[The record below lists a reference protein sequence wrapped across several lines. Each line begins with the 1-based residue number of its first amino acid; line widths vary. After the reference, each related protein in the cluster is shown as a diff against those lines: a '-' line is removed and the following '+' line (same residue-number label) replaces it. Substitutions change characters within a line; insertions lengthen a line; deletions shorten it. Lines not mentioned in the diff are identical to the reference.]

1 MPGALLRTGTLR
13 EFRALGV
20 DGQPVHGVAL
30 QLREAIRLKMHRE
43 AADCLAIPQTNEAGD
58 RIDWYAPI
66 EGDVVPWSAATPEER
81 EQAHARLE
89 AMQAQLRAT
98 GESMRNDAQN
108 REKQVFGRLLE
119 KALHFPD
126 ANHVYLVDG
135 KPVIT
140 FWGFTGQQAAQP
152 DDPLACLQTAR
163 PAAAVAADIASPPPV
178 TPAVAARS
186 GWRRWLWLL
195 LLPLLL
201 LLLLFVM
208 RACAPNVELPFE
220 LSHVDLPG
228 LPAEEKAPL
237 DARRHEGVVGV
248 EGISGRAGVA
258 GVETEALEDMQVPGK
273 ETAVEDVPIEEALSS
288 EPGASELATD
298 DPALDESAAE
308 EAAADEA
315 TAEEL
320 PEPAAE
326 AEPEAKPEAAQEPP
340 VPPQL
345 DEEKAAEDPQAA
357 QQDPAKAQDAAK
369 PMSIPPEAQKSG
381 STRFLDGNWQAGA
394 GIQDAKTGKPLQLGY
409 DFKDG
414 QGRVSIRRDDGV
426 QCSGAVNASMQG
438 GNLAIASQ
446 GQANCSDGSR
456 YRLPEV
462 TCKPDARSAADC
474 TGHYGDQEFPM
485 SIRQG
490 GN

>member
-43 AADCLAIPQTNEAGD
+43 AADCLAIPQSNETGE

-66 EGDVVPWSAATPEER
+66 EGDVVPWSAATAEER
-81 EQAHARLE
+81 AQAQHQLE
-89 AMQAQLRAT
+89 AMQAQLRAI
-98 GESMRNDAQN
+98 GETMRNDTQN

-119 KALHFPD
+119 KALHFPAAD
-126 ANHVYLVDG
+126 HVYLVDG

-140 FWGFTGQQAAQP
+140 FWGFVAQETVQP
-152 DDPLACLQTAR
+152 DDPLACLQTAGLG
-163 PAAAVAADIASPPPV
+163 AAVAADSASIPPQA
-178 TPAVAARS
+178 PAVAARS
-186 GWRRWLWLL
+186 TWRRWLWLL

-201 LLLLFVM
+201 LLLLFLM
-208 RACAPNVELPFE
+208 RACAPSVELPLG
-220 LSHVDLPG
+220 LSQVDLPG
-228 LPAEEKAPL
+228 LPAESKRPQDVRL
-237 DARRHEGVVGV
+237 HGGTV
-248 EGISGRAGVA
+248 GVA
-258 GVETEALEDMQVPGK
+258 GVSGNAGVDAAGVPGEGETVPGQATDIEGLPADEAAAGDLAVDGLEDDQS
-273 ETAVEDVPIEEALSS
+273 AVDK
-288 EPGASELATD
+288 
-298 DPALDESAAE
+298 SAAE
-308 EAAADEA
+308 EQAS
-315 TAEEL
+315 T
-320 PEPAAE
+320 PET
-326 AEPEAKPEAAQEPP
+326 EPEAKAEDPSKQPT
-340 VPPQL
+340 PPQL
-345 DEEKAAEDPQAA
+345 DEKEDADAQGQEPQKDQSSGEKQEM
-357 QQDPAKAQDAAK
+357 AK

-414 QGRVSIRRDDGV
+414 QGKVSIRRDDGV
-426 QCSGAVNASMQG
+426 QCSGGVNASMQG
-438 GNLAIASQ
+438 GNLAISSQ
-446 GQANCSDGSR
+446 GQAACSDGSH

-474 TGHYGDQEFPM
+474 TGHYGEQAFPM

-490 GN
+490 GH

>member
-43 AADCLAIPQTNEAGD
+43 AADCLAIPQSNETGD
-58 RIDWYAPI
+58 RIDWYAPF

-81 EQAHARLE
+81 QQAHARLE
-89 AMQAQLRAT
+89 AMQAQLRTT

-135 KPVIT
+135 RPVVT
-140 FWGFTGQQAAQP
+140 FWGFTHQQAGQLS
-152 DDPLACLQTAR
+152 DPLACLQTAR
-163 PAAAVAADIASPPPV
+163 PAAAAVADAALPPPV
-178 TPAVAARS
+178 APAVAARS

-201 LLLLFVM
+201 LLTLFVM
-208 RACAPNVELPFE
+208 RACAPSVELPFE

-228 LPAEEKAPL
+228 LPAKERTPEDVRLHEEVVAVDRAL
-237 DARRHEGVVGV
+237 GNAGVVGV
-248 EGISGRAGVA
+248 EAGP
-258 GVETEALEDMQVPGK
+258 VEDVQVPGK
-273 ETAVEDVPIEEALSS
+273 ETAVEDVPIEEVLSS
-288 EPGASELATD
+288 EPDAG
-298 DPALDESAAE
+298 
-308 EAAADEA
+308 
-315 TAEEL
+315 
-320 PEPAAE
+320 EPAAE
-326 AEPEAKPEAAQEPP
+326 EPAADEPVAEDRQPPAEEGEPEPKPEDAQEPP

-345 DEEKAAEDPQAA
+345 DEEKAADEPKAA
-357 QQDPAKAQDAAK
+357 QEDSAKAQEAAK
-369 PMSIPPEAQKSG
+369 PMSIPPEAQKTG

-446 GQANCSDGSR
+446 GQATCSDGSR
-456 YRLPEV
+456 YRMPEV

-474 TGHYGDQEFPM
+474 TGRYGDQQFPM

>member
-30 QLREAIRLKMHRE
+30 QLREAIRLKMRRE
-43 AADCLAIPQTNEAGD
+43 AADCLAIPQSNETGD
-58 RIDWYAPI
+58 RIDWYAPVD
-66 EGDVVPWSAATPEER
+66 GDVVPWSAATPEER
-81 EQAHARLE
+81 VQAHAQLE

-119 KALHFPD
+119 KALQFPD

-140 FWGFTGQQAAQP
+140 FWGFTQHEVPQLPDPLSCLQAAG
-152 DDPLACLQTAR
+152 
-163 PAAAVAADIASPPPV
+163 PAAAVAADAALPPPAAPV
-178 TPAVAARS
+178 VAEKSR
-186 GWRRWLWLL
+186 WRRWLWLL

-201 LLLLFVM
+201 LLLLFLM
-208 RACAPNVELPFE
+208 RACAPSVELPFE
-220 LSHVDLPG
+220 LSKIDLPG
-228 LPAEEKAPL
+228 LPAEEKTPPDVHL
-237 DARRHEGVVGV
+237 REGAVGV
-248 EGISGRAGVA
+248 TGALGNAGVSGIDAAGVA
-258 GVETEALEDMQVPGK
+258 GEGVPLADE
-273 ETAVEDVPIEEALSS
+273 ETAVEALPIDEETAGDL
-288 EPGASELATD
+288 
-298 DPALDESAAE
+298 
-308 EAAADEA
+308 AADEA
-315 TAEEL
+315 GADQSAL
-320 PEPAAE
+320 DKPAAE
-326 AEPEAKPEAAQEPP
+326 EQLPVPETQPEPKSEDLSKPP

-345 DEEKAAEDPQAA
+345 DEKNPEGQEG
-357 QQDPAKAQDAAK
+357 QQDEPSKKGDAAK
-369 PMSIPPEAQKSG
+369 PMSIPPEARSSG
-381 STRFLDGNWQAGA
+381 STGFLDGNWQAGA

-414 QGRVSIRRDDGV
+414 KGRVSIRRDDGV

-438 GNLAIASQ
+438 GNLSIASQ
-446 GQANCSDGSR
+446 GQAACSDGSR

-490 GN
+490 GH